1 MNENFFV
8 EITQSVLS
16 DKSAVEFVSTNENG
30 AIVLFQGVTRKNN
43 MGRTVLKLDYE
54 AYTPMAEKKMLEIL
68 LEAKRKWNISKCY
81 VSHRIGTLYIGDVSM
96 ILCISSKHRKE
107 AFEASQYFIDKLKE
121 IVPIWKKEYFTD
133 GYEWIG
139 PVSYTHLTLPTK
151 A

>member
-16 DKSAVEFVSTNENG
+16 DKSAVEFVYTNENG

-96 ILCISSKHRKE
+96 ILCICSKHRKE

-139 PVSYTHLTLPTK
+139 QSTGN
-151 A
+151 

>member
-8 EITQSVLS
+8 EITHSVLS
-16 DKSAVEFVSTNENG
+16 DKPAVEFVSTNENG
-30 AIVLFQGVTRKNN
+30 AIVLFQGVTRINN
-43 MGRTVLKLDYE
+43 MGRTVLKLHYE
-54 AYTPMAEKKMLEIL
+54 AHTPMAEKKMLEIL

-96 ILCISSKHRKE
+96 ILCISSKHRKD

-139 PVSYTHLTLPTK
+139 QSTGN
-151 A
+151 

>member
-121 IVPIWKKEYFTD
+121 IVPIWKKEYFPD

-139 PVSYTHLTLPTK
+139 QSTGN
-151 A
+151 

>member
-54 AYTPMAEKKMLEIL
+54 AYTPMAEKKMLEIF

-81 VSHRIGTLYIGDVSM
+81 VSHRIGTLYIGDVCM
-96 ILCISSKHRKE
+96 ILCIYSKHRKE

-139 PVSYTHLTLPTK
+139 QSPGN
-151 A
+151 

>member
-139 PVSYTHLTLPTK
+139 QSTGI
-151 A
+151 

>member
-30 AIVLFQGVTRKNN
+30 AIVLFQCVTRKNN
-43 MGRTVLKLDYE
+43 MGRTVSKLNYE

-68 LEAKRKWNISKCY
+68 LEAKRKWNISKGY

-139 PVSYTHLTLPTK
+139 QSTGN
-151 A
+151 

>member
-121 IVPIWKKEYFTD
+121 IVPIGKKEYFTD

-139 PVSYTHLTLPTK
+139 QSTGN
-151 A
+151 

>member
-133 GYEWIG
+133 GYECIG
-139 PVSYTHLTLPTK
+139 QSTGN
-151 A
+151 